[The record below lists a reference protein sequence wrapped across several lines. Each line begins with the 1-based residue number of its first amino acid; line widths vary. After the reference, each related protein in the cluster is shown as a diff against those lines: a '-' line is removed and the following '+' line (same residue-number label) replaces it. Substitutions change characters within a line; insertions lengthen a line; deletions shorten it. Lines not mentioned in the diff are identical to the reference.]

1 MEGSEVD
8 NGNTTNTRRHR
19 RRGGMVQANDE
30 RDKKLAAAATAAE
43 LHAATGEVEHH
54 QPPATIVQVAVAAT
68 IPTSVDD
75 PLLSTGEAA
84 NMLGISVATV
94 RKWLVAGL
102 LIGGWMGGR
111 FKVRKSCVDQQLR
124 AMANSIKVG

>member
-1 MEGSEVD
+1 M
-8 NGNTTNTRRHR
+8 
-19 RRGGMVQANDE
+19 QAMRE
-30 RDKKLAAAATAAE
+30 KLAASGGGGPNGDGEE
-43 LHAATGEVEHH
+43 LVSL
-54 QPPATIVQVAVAAT
+54 PPAPAT
-68 IPTSVDD
+68 SLQPTLADTTPVPTGLED

-84 NMLGISVATV
+84 DMLGISVATV